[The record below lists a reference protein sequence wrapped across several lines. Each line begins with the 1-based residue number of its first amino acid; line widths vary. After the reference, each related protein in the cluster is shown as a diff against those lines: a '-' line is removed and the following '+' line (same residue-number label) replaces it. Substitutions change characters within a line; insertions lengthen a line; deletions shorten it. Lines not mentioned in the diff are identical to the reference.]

1 MKEVLISQFIDDELN
16 LVEKKEFVIN
26 VKEDDLF
33 FNETIEMID
42 NEMMIR
48 KEMDKKA
55 ENFREVKYKKDG
67 NLKKILLFAAMI
79 MIGILFTIKSIN
91 FTKTEDGTIQAKSM
105 DKKEYRF
112 VIYEENVGNVELVGS
127 FTNWEKVPLKR
138 VGETNYWEVV
148 IEIPKGEHRYAF
160 IINGKTV
167 ADPTALM
174 VEQDDFGHI
183 NSILEV

>member
-1 MKEVLISQFIDDELN
+1 MKEILISQFIDDELS
-16 LVEKKEFVIN
+16 LIEKKEFVIN
-26 VKEDDLF
+26 VKEDEHF
-33 FNETIEMID
+33 FNETIDMID
-42 NEMMIR
+42 SEVMIR
-48 KEMDKKA
+48 KKIGKKA
-55 ENFREVKYKKDG
+55 ENFKEVEYKKSG

-79 MIGILFTIKSIN
+79 MIGIVFVIKSIN
-91 FTKTEDGTIQAKSM
+91 FVKNEGNIHQAKST

-112 VIYEENVGNVELVGS
+112 VIYEENVGNVELAGS
-127 FTNWEKVPLKR
+127 FTNWEKIPLKR
-138 VGETNYWEVV
+138 VGETNYWEIV

-160 IINGKTV
+160 IINGKIV